1 MRMCHMIVYVRSHVW
16 KVDSLIFDGLS
27 RFFSHSI
34 WMIGTNYF
42 NLTERTT
49 RIRMICKDPSVGPEF
64 KRLHRCMAEVAGI
77 NQKDYAKIAANFSRR
92 IMCVPGLHLGKSGC
106 LLSASD
112 YWRNRE
118 AGLPSYALS
127 NSIITD
133 SRSLFILYVFV
144 CILI

>member
-1 MRMCHMIVYVRSHVW
+1 
-16 KVDSLIFDGLS
+16 
-27 RFFSHSI
+27 
-34 WMIGTNYF
+34 
-42 NLTERTT
+42 
-49 RIRMICKDPSVGPEF
+49 MICKDPSVGPEF

-77 NQKDYAKIAANFSRR
+77 NQKNYAKIAANFSRR

-127 NSIITD
+127 DSIITD